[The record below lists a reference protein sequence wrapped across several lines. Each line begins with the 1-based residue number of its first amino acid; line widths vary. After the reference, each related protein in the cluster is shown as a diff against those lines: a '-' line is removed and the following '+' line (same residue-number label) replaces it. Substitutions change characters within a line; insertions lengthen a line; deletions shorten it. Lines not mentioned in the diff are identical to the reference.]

1 MSEVVLHEKKFSKEQ
16 AIKFGWQ
23 RTKDNI
29 GFFIVYLIIL
39 FAIEFFFSFFIEI
52 FDEAGF
58 FSLSVIFNLG
68 SFVVSIV
75 SSIFAVKIGLRLYD
89 NEKIGSYDFLAFNI
103 STFFKFLLAYILYT
117 IMILIGLI
125 LLIVP
130 GVYLAVKYQFF
141 QFLIIEKNMD
151 VIEAFKE
158 SGRITEGSKWNLFF
172 LALIFLLI
180 VGIGALVLL
189 VGLFVAIP
197 IIIVAWA
204 YVYKKLSSEFS
215 SEVTNTPPPIP
226 TQSDIVQ
233 TGSPFQTPN

>member
-1 MSEVVLHEKKFSKEQ
+1 MSEEILNEKKFSKEQ

-29 GFFIVYLIIL
+29 GFFIVYLVLL

-68 SFVVSIV
+68 SFIVSIV

-89 NEKIGSYDFLAFNI
+89 NQKIGSYDFLAFNL

-117 IMILIGLI
+117 IMIIIGFV
-125 LLIVP
+125 LLVVP
-130 GVYLAVKYQFF
+130 GLYLALKYQFF
-141 QFLIIEKNMD
+141 QFLIIERNMD
-151 VIEAFKE
+151 PIKAFKE
-158 SGRITEGSKWNLFF
+158 SGKITDGSKWNLFF
-172 LALIFLLI
+172 LALIFLVI
-180 VGIGALVLL
+180 VGIGALALL

-204 YVYKKLSSEFS
+204 YVYKKLSSEIS
-215 SEVTNTPPPIP
+215 SDVAHTPPPIP
-226 TQSDIVQ
+226 TQNDVVDSN
-233 TGSPFQTPN
+233 SPFQAPT

>member
-1 MSEVVLHEKKFSKEQ
+1 
-16 AIKFGWQ
+16 
-23 RTKDNI
+23 
-29 GFFIVYLIIL
+29 
-39 FAIEFFFSFFIEI
+39 
-52 FDEAGF
+52 
-58 FSLSVIFNLG
+58 
-68 SFVVSIV
+68 
-75 SSIFAVKIGLRLYD
+75 
-89 NEKIGSYDFLAFNI
+89 
-103 STFFKFLLAYILYT
+103 
-117 IMILIGLI
+117 
-125 LLIVP
+125 
-130 GVYLAVKYQFF
+130 
-141 QFLIIEKNMD
+141 MD

-215 SEVTNTPPPIP
+215 SEVANTPPPIP